1 MSVVLLYCRAYEELK
16 KNGILERRQGSGTY
30 VALHH
35 GANRKSGNLIA
46 LLISVGDLFTLDFIR
61 AMEKEVSVNGD
72 LLVLRLT
79 DDSPKLEEA
88 AAVDLVGNGIN
99 NLVIWPS
106 GRSFHAETFARLRVL
121 GVNMV
126 FFDRMIPGDY
136 ADYVGLDNRDAL
148 KQLFLRAENVRSP
161 LFVSHAEIALDSD
174 QAREYAFEHECK
186 QRGITGTVIRVSS
199 KGVLELPPDIWEK
212 ADAFFAVNDAMAL
225 RLLPFAGD
233 KPVFGIDGLS
243 REIIS
248 YRQPMQLFAQKVV
261 KLLYK
266 QRDGAGEWRPTK
278 MLIKGEISEKLL

>member
-1 MSVVLLYCRAYEELK
+1 M
-16 KNGILERRQGSGTY
+16 
-30 VALHH
+30 
-35 GANRKSGNLIA
+35 
-46 LLISVGDLFTLDFIR
+46 
-61 AMEKEVSVNGD
+61 
-72 LLVLRLT
+72 
-79 DDSPKLEEA
+79 
-88 AAVDLVGNGIN
+88 
-99 NLVIWPS
+99 
-106 GRSFHAETFARLRVL
+106 
-121 GVNMV
+121 
-126 FFDRMIPGDY
+126 
-136 ADYVGLDNRDAL
+136 
-148 KQLFLRAENVRSP
+148 
-161 LFVSHAEIALDSD
+161 
-174 QAREYAFEHECK
+174 
-186 QRGITGTVIRVSS
+186 IRVSS